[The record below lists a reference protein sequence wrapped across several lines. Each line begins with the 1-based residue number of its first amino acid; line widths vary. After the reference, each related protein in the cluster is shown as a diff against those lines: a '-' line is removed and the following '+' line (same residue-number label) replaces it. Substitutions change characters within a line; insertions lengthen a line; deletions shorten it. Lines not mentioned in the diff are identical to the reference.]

1 MNQELIVLASASP
14 RRRQLLGQ
22 IGVAFQVR
30 PVGIDESRLGQET
43 PVDFVRRV
51 ALAKATDAWRDAD
64 GAEGRLVIGADTVV
78 SIGQTVF
85 GKPRDGTQAGDM
97 LRALSGQTHD
107 VTTAVAAVQ
116 ESERAVRVSSSKV
129 TFRALAATEID
140 AYVMTGDPLDKAGAY
155 GIQGLAAVFIER
167 LEGSYSGVM
176 GLPLFETAGLL
187 HQFGLDVLSA
197 VDARIPA

>member
-1 MNQELIVLASASP
+1 M
-14 RRRQLLGQ
+14 
-22 IGVAFQVR
+22 
-30 PVGIDESRLGQET
+30 
-43 PVDFVRRV
+43 
-51 ALAKATDAWRDAD
+51 
-64 GAEGRLVIGADTVV
+64 IGADTAV
-78 SIGQTVF
+78 SIGGTVF
-85 GKPRDGTQAGDM
+85 GKPRDGIEARDM

-129 TFRALAATEID
+129 TFRALTATEID

-155 GIQGLAAVFIER
+155 GIQGLAAVFVER

-187 HQFGLDVLSA
+187 HQFGLDVFHA
-197 VDARIPA
+197 AAPRTPA